1 MHRVSPKRTI
11 VWRSACKA
19 GRRPVRKSCS
29 EPKAGNS
36 KVRRDLLVQCS
47 DENSLQLL
55 SLTSDS
61 QKLRTKSGLPVRSFG
76 LGGNRNVWQSKE
88 IVSKAWKAGINY
100 FFCYSLNEHEI
111 GDYLEGLRN
120 LCSKNR
126 DDVYLTAGTMD
137 FSPSGIQMHF
147 SRCLDRFE
155 TSYLD
160 CFFLEYV
167 EPGEVDS
174 ALEGLAYL
182 EKLKQQGLARNVGC
196 TVHDRT
202 VGMELVQSGRIDL
215 LMARYNMA
223 HTKAEEALFPAAVR
237 HDVPIVAFTSTRWN
251 TLQNG
256 HEDWSEDLPEVGTCM
271 SFALAPK
278 AVQVV
283 LNSTRTEAELTQLVL
298 KAGKME
304 ECEIA
309 KWRKYGCL
317 VYNAKSTFEM
327 M

>member
-1 MHRVSPKRTI
+1 
-11 VWRSACKA
+11 
-19 GRRPVRKSCS
+19 
-29 EPKAGNS
+29 
-36 KVRRDLLVQCS
+36 
-47 DENSLQLL
+47 
-55 SLTSDS
+55 
-61 QKLRTKSGLPVRSFG
+61 
-76 LGGNRNVWQSKE
+76 
-88 IVSKAWKAGINY
+88 
-100 FFCYSLNEHEI
+100 
-111 GDYLEGLRN
+111 
-120 LCSKNR
+120 
-126 DDVYLTAGTMD
+126 MD

-202 VGMELVQSGRIDL
+202 KFFEDSRKRCSGYHWDFSEDATLGALQVGMELVQSGRIDL